1 MVPAYGCPC
10 AHSKE
15 STHTCPRQD
24 DKGAVDDV
32 RLPPWAKDAFDF
44 VRIHRLALE
53 SEQVSQNLHRWIDL
67 VFGYQQRGEEAVK
80 ATNVFYYL
88 TYEGAV
94 DLSLVR
100 HDALNFCLVFLAV
113 FLTAVD
119 RNLTRCRSGVVDYS
133 FA

>member
-1 MVPAYGCPC
+1 MVPVYGCPC

-15 STHTCPRQD
+15 SAHFSPRQD
-24 DKGAVDDV
+24 EKGAVDDV

-44 VRIHRLALE
+44 VRIHRQALE
-53 SEQVSQNLHRWIDL
+53 SEQVSKNLHRWIDL

-80 ATNVFYYL
+80 AANVFYYL

-100 HDALNFCLVFLAV
+100 HVELFVFGSSSCLPPRGGLK
-113 FLTAVD
+113 L
-119 RNLTRCRSGVVDYS
+119 
-133 FA
+133 